1 MASNIELPPNVSTAR
16 PRRASATSSAG
27 AASVS
32 PLRAKVPVELPPVLD
47 EDDEDKPGTPA
58 RAATPTEDDIALYM
72 TGVLGRSSAEH
83 PAIGPSIPGTALP
96 SAAPSQAPTAANS
109 VIELNIDGE
118 GEERELPALAPTDR
132 GRDAWLFL
140 ASATVIES
148 IVWGLPYS
156 VGVLHAY
163 WSGEMFPGQESVVT
177 LAATLQNGL
186 LFVASGFLGPIFAT
200 YPQYTR
206 HFQIFGLVCGT
217 VSLLSTAF
225 VSKSWHLIVTL
236 GLIYPLSACTS
247 APLPLPF
254 TRPRSHPPAL
264 YFPCLTLLYE
274 WFNARRGLANGIM
287 FSGAAAGGTFF
298 PLLGQALLQGIGYK
312 GTMLTLA
319 GIFAVVDAVALVFIK
334 RRIPVASRGS
344 QRGRRAR
351 PSLKIDYSFMK
362 KPAVYLFSGFVVFTS
377 LANFIPSLW
386 MPTFAEVVGPT
397 NPSGTSLVAIMYGAS
412 VVGNLI
418 TGYLTDRL
426 PVGFVLLGSST
437 ISAVACWV
445 LWGLGT
451 SNGLLIAFS
460 VVWGIT
466 ALCTGCAWSKMVV
479 YISKDDLTLP
489 GLLLG
494 VQTALRGA
502 ANFASGPLSTALL
515 KSSALKGA
523 AGAYGS
529 TNYGALLL
537 FTGAMTFIGGV
548 SAGLF
553 PRK

>member
-1 MASNIELPPNVSTAR
+1 
-16 PRRASATSSAG
+16 
-27 AASVS
+27 
-32 PLRAKVPVELPPVLD
+32 
-47 EDDEDKPGTPA
+47 
-58 RAATPTEDDIALYM
+58 M
-72 TGVLGRSSAEH
+72 TGVLGKSADTA
-83 PAIGPSIPGTALP
+83 PGPSLP
-96 SAAPSQAPTAANS
+96 ASATPSQAPTAANS
-109 VIELNIDGE
+109 VIELNVDGE
-118 GEERELPALAPTDR
+118 GEERELPTLAPTDR

-163 WSGEMFPGQESVVT
+163 WSGTMFPGQESVVT

-186 LFVASGFLGPIFAT
+186 LFVASGFLGPLYAA

-206 HFQIFGLVCGT
+206 HFQLFGLLCGT

-236 GLIYPLSACTS
+236 GLIYPLSAS
-247 APLPLPF
+247 
-254 TRPRSHPPAL
+254 L

-298 PLLGQALLQGIGYK
+298 PLLGQALLKGVGYK

-334 RRIPVASRGS
+334 RRIPVAQRGV

-351 PSLKIDYSFMK
+351 PAIKIDYGFMRR
-362 KPAVYLFSGFVVFTS
+362 PAVYLFSGFVVFTS

-397 NPSGTSLVAIMYGAS
+397 YPSGTSLVAIMYGAS

-418 TGYLTDRL
+418 TGYLTDRF

-451 SNGLLIAFS
+451 NHGLLVAFS

-515 KSSALKGA
+515 KSSALRGA
-523 AGAYGS
+523 AGAYGA

-537 FTGAMTFIGGV
+537 FTGAMTFIGGM